1 MKCTGEDGK
10 LHMYVCLGKGTV
22 MVGDK
27 ELSAAREPMRGRKA
41 SGMGRSAR
49 AARNLYGLFCPF
61 VEKSPFPSKSLPRHS
76 PIAAYRAPSPMG
88 RSRNLQ
94 SLFKFK

>member
-1 MKCTGEDGK
+1 MKCTGENRK
-10 LHMYVCLGKGTV
+10 LHVCVRLGKGMV
-22 MVGDK
+22 MVGDG
-27 ELSAAREPMRGRKA
+27 ELSAARQPTRGRKT

-88 RSRNLQ
+88 KPRNLQ
-94 SLFKFK
+94 SVFKFK

>member
-1 MKCTGEDGK
+1 M
-10 LHMYVCLGKGTV
+10 GKGMV

-27 ELSAAREPMRGRKA
+27 ELSAAREPTRGRKT

-61 VEKSPFPSKSLPRHS
+61 VEKRPFPSKSLPRHS
-76 PIAAYRAPSPMG
+76 PIAAYRVPSPMG
-88 RSRNLQ
+88 KSRSLQ